1 MYSIIH
7 KVEAVSEARHLVVLG
22 YVDSDWSKIGL
33 SKVEH
38 DFVTSKLAIGEL
50 SIYINQYS
58 RSIFIE
64 CLQHE
69 SSKSNNLEKAREK
82 RR

>member
-1 MYSIIH
+1 MHSIIY
-7 KVEAVSEARHLVVLG
+7 KVEAASEARHLVVLG

-50 SIYINQYS
+50 TIHVKKKSPYRGASYVYVDLMYYS
-58 RSIFIE
+58 CI
-64 CLQHE
+64 L
-69 SSKSNNLEKAREK
+69 
-82 RR
+82 